1 MREPISGHESQSVTK
16 PSRAPDEVGNQHAL
30 KQRVRDE
37 AEPRTGI
44 RAHTREEDDV
54 GLGALGAIHSAH
66 DDASQ
71 ARRGQ
76 RTADLAHLRRIER
89 EHAQRSYRTHLEVP
103 LVVQLAHECHHDGGF
118 VSIVDR
124 AISALPLGAVGH
136 VDQRPRAEV

>member
-1 MREPISGHESQSVTK
+1 M
-16 PSRAPDEVGNQHAL
+16 
-30 KQRVRDE
+30 
-37 AEPRTGI
+37 
-44 RAHTREEDDV
+44 
-54 GLGALGAIHSAH
+54 GAIHSAH

-89 EHAQRSYRTHLEVP
+89 EHAQRSYRSHLKVP

-124 AISALPLGAVGH
+124 AVSALPLGAVGH
-136 VDQRPRAEV
+136 VDQ